1 MNNAVFRKTMENVR
15 HHRVINLV
23 ITEARINHLVSE
35 PNYHIKKL
43 FSYNLL
49 AVKMKRTE
57 IL

>member
-1 MNNAVFRKTMENVR
+1 MENVR

-23 ITEARINHLVSE
+23 ITEARTNHLVSE